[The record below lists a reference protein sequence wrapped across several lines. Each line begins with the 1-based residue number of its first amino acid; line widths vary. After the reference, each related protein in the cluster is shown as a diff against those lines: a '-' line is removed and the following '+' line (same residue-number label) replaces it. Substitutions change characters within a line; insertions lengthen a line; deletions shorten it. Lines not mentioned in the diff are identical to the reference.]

1 MKLTLTYETQVDV
14 VVDLD
19 KGKVESIAVFKELG
33 SPISGIEGF
42 IHVSSDSNPFYH
54 SDTKNALHVLKS
66 NPHPK
71 WTFKEVK

>member
-1 MKLTLTYETQVDV
+1 MKLTLTYDTQVDV

-19 KGKVESIAVFKELG
+19 KGRVESIQVVRQLG
-33 SPISGIEGF
+33 SPISGVEGF
-42 IHVSSDSNPFYH
+42 THVSSDTTPFYH
-54 SDTKNALHVLKS
+54 SDTKNALHVLKT